1 MRNYSFDVLKL
12 FLALLVVFIH
22 IHVPWREV
30 ILPLTRCA
38 VPCFFM
44 ISGYFLYNLDMEN
57 MKKKLRKGIMR
68 MLYIISLSN
77 MLYIIPWLNHY
88 MKMSDSFQLGWGD
101 VAHFLILGIPLFNPE
116 GVHLWYLQAYL
127 YVLIALY
134 VLLHKSYFNRILSI
148 AVPLLFIS
156 HLLWKHMPPFMGSVY
171 HWFSPIII
179 FFICII
185 VSMITLSIQNY
196 LNTHRVL

>member
-57 MKKKLRKGIMR
+57 MKKKTSKRYYAYAI
-68 MLYIISLSN
+68 YN
-77 MLYIIPWLNHY
+77 
-88 MKMSDSFQLGWGD
+88 F
-101 VAHFLILGIPLFNPE
+101 PLQ
-116 GVHLWYLQAYL
+116 Y
-127 YVLIALY
+127 ALY
-134 VLLHKSYFNRILSI
+134 YTMVESLYEN
-148 AVPLLFIS
+148 V
-156 HLLWKHMPPFMGSVY
+156 
-171 HWFSPIII
+171 
-179 FFICII
+179 
-185 VSMITLSIQNY
+185 
-196 LNTHRVL
+196 